1 MQGKISGGSDMARYE
16 YQVVPAPSK
25 GTKAKGV
32 KAPEARFSLTLQ
44 DLMNEKGAEG
54 WEYQR
59 AETLPSEERKGLTGS
74 ATNWRHVLIF
84 RRPLD
89 EQVATAPQP
98 VEVKPKFLSK
108 PAPKTAEKQPEFVS
122 TPRPAEP
129 PKPVPAPP
137 AERPLPP
144 ARAPRPASIPEAPS
158 ARESWTPEAPKP
170 APNLNPL
177 AAPKKNPDI
186 SDV

>member
-1 MQGKISGGSDMARYE
+1 MGKTYKTRPLFPERGGCYAGGNQRGSDMARYE

-74 ATNWRHVLIF
+74 ATNWRHVLI
-84 RRPLD
+84 
-89 EQVATAPQP
+89 
-98 VEVKPKFLSK
+98 LS
-108 PAPKTAEKQPEFVS
+108 
-122 TPRPAEP
+122 
-129 PKPVPAPP
+129 
-137 AERPLPP
+137 L
-144 ARAPRPASIPEAPS
+144 IH
-158 ARESWTPEAPKP
+158 
-170 APNLNPL
+170 
-177 AAPKKNPDI
+177 I
-186 SDV
+186 